1 MQDEGA
7 SAAST
12 AKADPNAA
20 TKKGLTVGFLPKQVN
35 NPYFTS
41 ADKGGE
47 AALTDLGSKY
57 KEVGPSSAT
66 DTAGQVSYVNTLTQ
80 QQVNA
85 MAVSAQDP
93 GALCTALKQAMK
105 NDIKVVTYDS
115 DTKADCRNAFVSQ
128 ASAEDLGRT
137 EVQLLAEQI
146 GYKGEIAILS
156 AAQTA
161 TNQNTWIDF
170 MKDELKDPKY
180 KNIKL
185 VKVAYGNDDAQQSFQ
200 QTQGLLQ
207 EYPNLK
213 GIISP
218 TTVGIKAAAQYLSG
232 SKYKGKVKLTG
243 LGTPN
248 DMRKYVKN
256 GTVEGFELWDPSK
269 LGALAAQTAVAL
281 VSGQITGKEG
291 ETFKAERHHVHHRQG
306 RRDQPRQADRV
317 HRQEHRPVQLLV
329 AERYFMQRVCFLL
342 KVRQDK
348 LAEYRERHAAVWP
361 EMLEALSATGWHN
374 YSLFLR
380 DDGLLVGY
388 LETEDFEAAKAG
400 MEAAEV
406 NARWQAEMGEFFE
419 SLDGAR
425 PDEAMKPLTEVFHL
439 A

>member
-1 MQDEGA
+1 MRKQSLRRTCVALATVTALSLAATACGGTTKNDVQKEGSGA
-7 SAAST
+7 GAVAG
-12 AKADPNAA
+12 KADPNAA

-47 AALTDLGSKY
+47 KALTELGSTY

-93 GALCTALKQAMK
+93 GALCTALKQAMR
-105 NDIKVVTYDS
+105 NGVKVVTYDS
-115 DTKADCRNAFVSQ
+115 DTKTGCRNAFVSQ

-137 EVQLLAEQI
+137 EVQLLARQI

-161 TNQNTWIDF
+161 TNQNTWIGY

-180 KNIKL
+180 KDVKL
-185 VKVAYGNDDAQQSFQ
+185 VKIAYGNDDPQQSFQ

-207 EYPNLK
+207 EHPHLK

-232 SKYKGKVKLTG
+232 SKYKGKVELTG
-243 LGTPN
+243 LATPN

-256 GTVEGFELWDPSK
+256 GTVDAFELWDPAR
-269 LGALAAQTAVAL
+269 LGDLAARTAVAL
-281 VSGQITGKEG
+281 SSGQITGKEG
-291 ETFKAERHHVHHRQG
+291 ETFKAGSTTYTIG
-306 RRDQPRQADRV
+306 RDGVISLGKPTVFDAENIDR
-317 HRQEHRPVQLLV
+317 
-329 AERYFMQRVCFLL
+329 F
-342 KVRQDK
+342 
-348 LAEYRERHAAVWP
+348 
-361 EMLEALSATGWHN
+361 
-374 YSLFLR
+374 
-380 DDGLLVGY
+380 
-388 LETEDFEAAKAG
+388 DF
-400 MEAAEV
+400 
-406 NARWQAEMGEFFE
+406 
-419 SLDGAR
+419 
-425 PDEAMKPLTEVFHL
+425 
-439 A
+439 

>member
-1 MQDEGA
+1 MRKSSLRRACVALAAVSSLALAATACGGTTKEDVKEESTG
-7 SAAST
+7 SAAS
-12 AKADPNAA
+12 AGKADPNAA
-20 TKKGLTVGFLPKQVN
+20 IKKGLTVGFLPKQVN

-47 AALTDLGSKY
+47 DALKELGSSY

-66 DTAGQVSYVNTLTQ
+66 DTSGQVSYVNTLTQ
-80 QQVNA
+80 QQVDA

-170 MKDELKDPKY
+170 MKEELKDAKY
-180 KNIKL
+180 KDIKL

-256 GTVEGFELWDPSK
+256 GTVEGFELWDPAK
-269 LGALAAQTAVAL
+269 LGELAARTAVAL

-291 ETFKAERHHVHHRQG
+291 ETF
-306 RRDQPRQADRV
+306 
-317 HRQEHRPVQLLV
+317 
-329 AERYFMQRVCFLL
+329 
-342 KVRQDK
+342 
-348 LAEYRERHAAVWP
+348 
-361 EMLEALSATGWHN
+361 T
-374 YSLFLR
+374 
-380 DDGLLVGY
+380 
-388 LETEDFEAAKAG
+388 AG
-400 MEAAEV
+400 D
-406 NARWQAEMGEFFE
+406 MGEFTIGK
-419 SLDGAR
+419 DGVINLG
-425 PDEAMKPLTEVFHL
+425 KPTVFDVKNIDQFDF
-439 A
+439 

>member
-1 MQDEGA
+1 MRKSTLRRSCAALATATSLALALTACGGTTKKDVADEGA
-7 SAAST
+7 AAAT
-12 AKADPNAA
+12 AGKADPNAA

-47 AALTDLGSKY
+47 KALKELGSSY

-80 QQVNA
+80 QQVDA

-115 DTKADCRNAFVSQ
+115 DTTPDCRNAFVSQ

-137 EVQLLAEQI
+137 EVQLLAKQI
-146 GYKGEIAILS
+146 DYKGEIAILS

-170 MKDELKDPKY
+170 MKDELKKPEY
-180 KNIKL
+180 KNMKL
-185 VKVAYGNDDAQQSFQ
+185 VKTAYGNDDAQQSFQ

-256 GTVEGFELWDPSK
+256 GTVEGFELWDPAK
-269 LGALAAQTAVAL
+269 LGELAARTAVAL
-281 VSGQITGKEG
+281 SSGQITGKEG
-291 ETFKAERHHVHHRQG
+291 ETFKAG
-306 RRDQPRQADRV
+306 
-317 HRQEHRPVQLLV
+317 
-329 AERYFMQRVCFLL
+329 
-342 KVRQDK
+342 
-348 LAEYRERHAAVWP
+348 
-361 EMLEALSATGWHN
+361 S
-374 YSLFLR
+374 
-380 DDGLLVGY
+380 
-388 LETEDFEAAKAG
+388 
-400 MEAAEV
+400 
-406 NARWQAEMGEFFE
+406 MGEYTIGKDGVI
-419 SLDGAR
+419 SLG
-425 PDEAMKPLTEVFHL
+425 KPTVFD
-439 A
+439 AKNIDQFNF

>member
-1 MQDEGA
+1 MRQSTLRRTCVALAAVTSLALAATACGGTTKNDVKNDSGPVT
-7 SAAST
+7 SAG
-12 AKADPNAA
+12 KADPNAV

-35 NPYFTS
+35 NPYFTT
-41 ADKGGE
+41 ADQGGE
-47 AALTDLGSKY
+47 KALAELGEKY

-66 DTAGQVSYVNTLTQ
+66 DTSGQVSYVNTLTQ
-80 QQVNA
+80 QRVNA

-93 GALCTALKQAMK
+93 GALCTALKQAMT

-115 DTKADCRNAFVSQ
+115 DTNPGCRNAFVSQ

-161 TNQNTWIDF
+161 TNQNTWIGY

-180 KNIKL
+180 KNVKL
-185 VKVAYGNDDAQQSFQ
+185 VKTAYGNDDAQASFQ

-207 EYPNLK
+207 EHPNLK

-256 GTVEGFELWDPSK
+256 GTVEAFELWDPAK
-269 LGALAAQTAVAL
+269 LGELAARTAVAL
-281 VSGQITGKEG
+281 SSGQITGKEG
-291 ETFKAERHHVHHRQG
+291 ETF
-306 RRDQPRQADRV
+306 
-317 HRQEHRPVQLLV
+317 
-329 AERYFMQRVCFLL
+329 
-342 KVRQDK
+342 
-348 LAEYRERHAAVWP
+348 
-361 EMLEALSATGWHN
+361 EAGA
-374 YSLFLR
+374 
-380 DDGLLVGY
+380 
-388 LETEDFEAAKAG
+388 
-400 MEAAEV
+400 
-406 NARWQAEMGEFFE
+406 MGEYTIGKNGVID
-419 SLDGAR
+419 LG
-425 PDEAMKPLTEVFHL
+425 KPTVFT
-439 A
+439 ADNVDQFDF

>member
-1 MQDEGA
+1 MRKSSVRRTCAALAAGTSLALALTACGGTTKNNSGSDNA

-20 TKKGLTVGFLPKQVN
+20 LKKGLTVGFLPKQVN

-47 AALTDLGSKY
+47 KALTELGSKY

-115 DTKADCRNAFVSQ
+115 DTKPDCRNAFVSQ

-137 EVQLLAEQI
+137 EVQLLAQQI

-161 TNQNTWIDF
+161 TNQNTWIGY

-180 KNIKL
+180 KNVKL
-185 VKVAYGNDDAQQSFQ
+185 VKIAYGNDDAQASFQ

-207 EYPNLK
+207 QYPNLK

-256 GTVEGFELWDPSK
+256 GTVDGFELWDPAK
-269 LGALAAQTAVAL
+269 LGDLAARTAVAL
-281 VSGQITGKEG
+281 SSGQITGKEG
-291 ETFKAERHHVHHRQG
+291 ETFKAGSTTYTIGKDGVITLG
-306 RRDQPRQADRV
+306 KPTVFTAKNIDQ
-317 HRQEHRPVQLLV
+317 
-329 AERYFMQRVCFLL
+329 FNF
-342 KVRQDK
+342 
-348 LAEYRERHAAVWP
+348 
-361 EMLEALSATGWHN
+361 
-374 YSLFLR
+374 
-380 DDGLLVGY
+380 
-388 LETEDFEAAKAG
+388 
-400 MEAAEV
+400 
-406 NARWQAEMGEFFE
+406 
-419 SLDGAR
+419 
-425 PDEAMKPLTEVFHL
+425 
-439 A
+439 

>member
-1 MQDEGA
+1 MRKSSLRRACVALAAVSSLALAATACGGTTKEDVKEESTG
-7 SAAST
+7 SAAS
-12 AKADPNAA
+12 AGKADPNAA

-47 AALTDLGSKY
+47 DALKELGSSY

-66 DTAGQVSYVNTLTQ
+66 DTSGQVSYVNTLTQ
-80 QQVNA
+80 QQVDA

-115 DTKADCRNAFVSQ
+115 DTKADCRSAFVSQ

-170 MKDELKDPKY
+170 MKEELKDAKY
-180 KNIKL
+180 KDIKL

-256 GTVEGFELWDPSK
+256 GTVEGFELWDPAK
-269 LGALAAQTAVAL
+269 LGELAARTAVAL

-291 ETFKAERHHVHHRQG
+291 ETF
-306 RRDQPRQADRV
+306 
-317 HRQEHRPVQLLV
+317 
-329 AERYFMQRVCFLL
+329 
-342 KVRQDK
+342 
-348 LAEYRERHAAVWP
+348 
-361 EMLEALSATGWHN
+361 T
-374 YSLFLR
+374 
-380 DDGLLVGY
+380 
-388 LETEDFEAAKAG
+388 AG
-400 MEAAEV
+400 D
-406 NARWQAEMGEFFE
+406 MGEFTIGA
-419 SLDGAR
+419 DGVINLG
-425 PDEAMKPLTEVFHL
+425 KPTVFDVKNIDQFDF
-439 A
+439 

>member
-1 MQDEGA
+1 MRTASLRRTCAALAAVTSLALAATACGGTTKEDVKNEGGAAA
-7 SAAST
+7 SAG
-12 AKADPNAA
+12 KADPNAA

-41 ADKGGE
+41 ADQGGE
-47 AALTDLGSKY
+47 KAVRELGSTF
-57 KEVGPSSAT
+57 KEVGPTSAT

-80 QQVNA
+80 QQVDA

-105 NDIKVVTYDS
+105 NGIKVVTYDS
-115 DTKADCRNAFVSQ
+115 DTNPECRNAFVSQ

-146 GYKGEIAILS
+146 GHQGEIAILS

-170 MKDELKDPKY
+170 MKDELQDPKY
-180 KNIKL
+180 KNMKL
-185 VKVAYGNDDAQQSFQ
+185 VEVAYGNDDAQQSFQ

-207 EYPNLK
+207 EHPNLK

-256 GTVEGFELWDPSK
+256 GTVEAFELWDPAK
-269 LGALAAQTAVAL
+269 LGELAARTAVAL
-281 VSGQITGKEG
+281 ASGQITGKEG
-291 ETFKAERHHVHHRQG
+291 ETF
-306 RRDQPRQADRV
+306 
-317 HRQEHRPVQLLV
+317 
-329 AERYFMQRVCFLL
+329 
-342 KVRQDK
+342 
-348 LAEYRERHAAVWP
+348 
-361 EMLEALSATGWHN
+361 T
-374 YSLFLR
+374 
-380 DDGLLVGY
+380 
-388 LETEDFEAAKAG
+388 AG
-400 MEAAEV
+400 A
-406 NARWQAEMGEFFE
+406 MGEYT
-419 SLDGAR
+419 LGKDGVINLGR
-425 PDEAMKPLTEVFHL
+425 PTVFN
-439 A
+439 AGNIDQFDF

>member
-1 MQDEGA
+1 MRKSTLRRSCAALATATSLALALTACGGTTKKDVANEGG
-7 SAAST
+7 SAAT
-12 AKADPNAA
+12 AGKADPNAA

-47 AALTDLGSKY
+47 KALKELGSNY

-80 QQVNA
+80 QQVDA

-105 NDIKVVTYDS
+105 NGVKVVTYDS
-115 DTKADCRNAFVSQ
+115 DTTAGCRNAFVSQ

-137 EVQLLAEQI
+137 EVQLLAKQI
-146 GYKGEIAILS
+146 DYKGEIAILS

-170 MKDELKDPKY
+170 MKDELKKPEY
-180 KNIKL
+180 KNMKL
-185 VKVAYGNDDAQQSFQ
+185 VKTAYGNDDAQQSFQ

-256 GTVEGFELWDPSK
+256 GTVEAFELWDPAK
-269 LGALAAQTAVAL
+269 LGELAARTAVAL
-281 VSGQITGKEG
+281 SSGQITGKEG
-291 ETFKAERHHVHHRQG
+291 ETFKAG
-306 RRDQPRQADRV
+306 
-317 HRQEHRPVQLLV
+317 
-329 AERYFMQRVCFLL
+329 
-342 KVRQDK
+342 
-348 LAEYRERHAAVWP
+348 
-361 EMLEALSATGWHN
+361 S
-374 YSLFLR
+374 
-380 DDGLLVGY
+380 
-388 LETEDFEAAKAG
+388 
-400 MEAAEV
+400 
-406 NARWQAEMGEFFE
+406 MGEYTIGKDGVI
-419 SLDGAR
+419 SLG
-425 PDEAMKPLTEVFHL
+425 KPTVFD
-439 A
+439 AKNIDQFNF

>member
-1 MQDEGA
+1 MRKSSLRRACAALAAGTSLALALTACGGTTKKDVENEGA
-7 SAAST
+7 SASST

-47 AALTDLGSKY
+47 AALKELGSSY
-57 KEVGPSSAT
+57 KEVGPSNAT

-80 QQVNA
+80 QQVDA
-85 MAVSAQDP
+85 MAISAQDP
-93 GALCTALKQAMK
+93 GALCTATKQAMK

-146 GYKGEIAILS
+146 DYKGEIAILS

-161 TNQNTWIDF
+161 TNQNTWIGF
-170 MKDELKDPKY
+170 MEDELKDPKY
-180 KNIKL
+180 KDIKL
-185 VKVAYGNDDAQQSFQ
+185 VKTVYGNDDAQQSFQ

-256 GTVEGFELWDPSK
+256 GTVEAFELWDPAK

-281 VSGQITGKEG
+281 VSGQITGAEG
-291 ETFKAERHHVHHRQG
+291 ETFKAGGTTYTIGKDGVINLG
-306 RRDQPRQADRV
+306 KPTVFDAKNIDQ
-317 HRQEHRPVQLLV
+317 
-329 AERYFMQRVCFLL
+329 F
-342 KVRQDK
+342 
-348 LAEYRERHAAVWP
+348 
-361 EMLEALSATGWHN
+361 
-374 YSLFLR
+374 
-380 DDGLLVGY
+380 
-388 LETEDFEAAKAG
+388 DF
-400 MEAAEV
+400 
-406 NARWQAEMGEFFE
+406 
-419 SLDGAR
+419 
-425 PDEAMKPLTEVFHL
+425 
-439 A
+439 

>member
-1 MQDEGA
+1 MNKRTLRRACVALAAVSSLALTATACGGTTKDDVKSENSGA
-7 SAAST
+7 AKT
-12 AKADPNAA
+12 GGKADPNAA

-47 AALTDLGSKY
+47 TALKELGSSY

-80 QQVNA
+80 QQVDA

-93 GALCTALKQAMK
+93 GALCTALKQAMS
-105 NDIKVVTYDS
+105 NGIKVVTYDS
-115 DTKADCRNAFVSQ
+115 DTDPECRNAFISQ
-128 ASAEDLGRT
+128 ASGEDLGRT

-161 TNQNTWIDF
+161 TNQNAWIGF
-170 MKDELKDPKY
+170 MKEELKDPKY
-180 KNIKL
+180 KDVKL
-185 VKVAYGNDDAQQSFQ
+185 VKTVYGNDDAQQSFQ

-256 GTVEGFELWDPSK
+256 GTVDAFELWDPAK
-269 LGALAAQTAVAL
+269 LGDLAARTAVAL
-281 VSGQITGKEG
+281 ASGQISGKEG
-291 ETFKAERHHVHHRQG
+291 ETFKAGAMSYTIGANGVITLG
-306 RRDQPRQADRV
+306 KPTVFDAKNIDQ
-317 HRQEHRPVQLLV
+317 
-329 AERYFMQRVCFLL
+329 FNF
-342 KVRQDK
+342 
-348 LAEYRERHAAVWP
+348 
-361 EMLEALSATGWHN
+361 
-374 YSLFLR
+374 
-380 DDGLLVGY
+380 
-388 LETEDFEAAKAG
+388 
-400 MEAAEV
+400 
-406 NARWQAEMGEFFE
+406 
-419 SLDGAR
+419 
-425 PDEAMKPLTEVFHL
+425 
-439 A
+439 

>member
-1 MQDEGA
+1 MRKSTLRRCCAVLATATSLALALTACGGTTKKDVADEGA
-7 SAAST
+7 SAAT
-12 AKADPNAA
+12 AGKADPNAA

-47 AALTDLGSKY
+47 KALKELGSSY

-80 QQVNA
+80 QQVDA

-105 NDIKVVTYDS
+105 NGIKVVTYDS
-115 DTKADCRNAFVSQ
+115 DTTAGCRNAFVSQ

-137 EVQLLAEQI
+137 EVQLLAKQLD
-146 GYKGEIAILS
+146 YKGEIAILS

-170 MKDELKDPKY
+170 MKDELKKPEY
-180 KNIKL
+180 KNMKL
-185 VKVAYGNDDAQQSFQ
+185 VKTAYGNDDAQQSFQ

-256 GTVEGFELWDPSK
+256 GTVEAFELWDPAK
-269 LGALAAQTAVAL
+269 LGELAARTAVAL
-281 VSGQITGKEG
+281 SSGQITGKEG
-291 ETFKAERHHVHHRQG
+291 ETFKAG
-306 RRDQPRQADRV
+306 
-317 HRQEHRPVQLLV
+317 
-329 AERYFMQRVCFLL
+329 
-342 KVRQDK
+342 
-348 LAEYRERHAAVWP
+348 
-361 EMLEALSATGWHN
+361 S
-374 YSLFLR
+374 
-380 DDGLLVGY
+380 
-388 LETEDFEAAKAG
+388 
-400 MEAAEV
+400 
-406 NARWQAEMGEFFE
+406 MGEYTIGKDGVI
-419 SLDGAR
+419 SLG
-425 PDEAMKPLTEVFHL
+425 KPTVFD
-439 A
+439 AENIDQFNF

>member
-1 MQDEGA
+1 MRKSSLPRACAALAAVSSLALAATACGGTTKEDVKNESTGA
-7 SAAST
+7 AVSAG
-12 AKADPNAA
+12 KADPNAA

-47 AALTDLGSKY
+47 AALKELGSGY

-66 DTAGQVSYVNTLTQ
+66 DTSGQVSYVNTLTQ
-80 QQVNA
+80 QRVDA

-93 GALCTALKQAMK
+93 GALCTALKQAMSSG
-105 NDIKVVTYDS
+105 IKVVTYDS
-115 DTKADCRNAFVSQ
+115 DTNPGCRNAFVSQ

-137 EVQLLAEQI
+137 EVQLLAQQI

-161 TNQNTWIDF
+161 TNQNVWIDY
-170 MKDELKDPKY
+170 MKKELQDPKY
-180 KNIKL
+180 KDMKL
-185 VKVAYGNDDAQQSFQ
+185 VKIAYGNDDAQQSFQ

-207 EYPNLK
+207 EHPNLK

-243 LGTPN
+243 LGTPD

-256 GTVEGFELWDPSK
+256 GTVDAFELWDPAK

-291 ETFKAERHHVHHRQG
+291 ETFKAGTTSYTIGKDGVISLG
-306 RRDQPRQADRV
+306 KPTVFDAKNIDQ
-317 HRQEHRPVQLLV
+317 
-329 AERYFMQRVCFLL
+329 FNF
-342 KVRQDK
+342 
-348 LAEYRERHAAVWP
+348 
-361 EMLEALSATGWHN
+361 
-374 YSLFLR
+374 
-380 DDGLLVGY
+380 
-388 LETEDFEAAKAG
+388 
-400 MEAAEV
+400 
-406 NARWQAEMGEFFE
+406 
-419 SLDGAR
+419 
-425 PDEAMKPLTEVFHL
+425 
-439 A
+439 

>member
-1 MQDEGA
+1 MRTATLRRTCAALAAVTSLALTATACGGTTREDVKNEGGAAA
-7 SAAST
+7 SAG
-12 AKADPNAA
+12 KADPDAA

-47 AALTDLGSKY
+47 KAVKELGSAF
-57 KEVGPSSAT
+57 KEVGPTSAT

-80 QQVNA
+80 QQVDA

-93 GALCTALKQAMK
+93 GALCTALKQAMR

-115 DTKADCRNAFVSQ
+115 DTKADCRDAFVSQ

-161 TNQNTWIDF
+161 TNQNTWIQF
-170 MKDELKDPKY
+170 MKDELEDPRYKDM
-180 KNIKL
+180 KL

-207 EYPNLK
+207 EYPDLK

-248 DMRKYVKN
+248 DMRTYVKN
-256 GTVEGFELWDPSK
+256 GTVEAFELWDPAK
-269 LGALAAQTAVAL
+269 LGELAARTAIALA
-281 VSGQITGKEG
+281 SGQITGQEG
-291 ETFKAERHHVHHRQG
+291 ETF
-306 RRDQPRQADRV
+306 
-317 HRQEHRPVQLLV
+317 
-329 AERYFMQRVCFLL
+329 
-342 KVRQDK
+342 
-348 LAEYRERHAAVWP
+348 
-361 EMLEALSATGWHN
+361 T
-374 YSLFLR
+374 
-380 DDGLLVGY
+380 
-388 LETEDFEAAKAG
+388 AG
-400 MEAAEV
+400 P
-406 NARWQAEMGEFFE
+406 MGEYTIGK
-419 SLDGAR
+419 DGVINLG
-425 PDEAMKPLTEVFHL
+425 KPTVFN
-439 A
+439 AENIDQFDF